1 LWFAAGRVGR
11 TPTVEPLLGVIGR
24 QGDGVKRTPP
34 LSIQTYIEARGKS
47 SGLACLRGQPAAS
60 RCQRLGEYNENCT
73 EMKTRLAGVS
83 FGLTL
88 AAAVFLL
95 VWPIYAGFNASQPTR
110 ATLLQVNGP
119 FVLIPVMFP
128 VVTTLTALLLRKQWV
143 RIAATILISGFA
155 VIGGFTIGLFYL
167 PAAIPML
174 LASCVADS
182 AKLRD
187 VF

>member
-1 LWFAAGRVGR
+1 
-11 TPTVEPLLGVIGR
+11 
-24 QGDGVKRTPP
+24 
-34 LSIQTYIEARGKS
+34 
-47 SGLACLRGQPAAS
+47 
-60 RCQRLGEYNENCT
+60 
-73 EMKTRLAGVS
+73 
-83 FGLTL
+83 
-88 AAAVFLL
+88 
-95 VWPIYAGFNASQPTR
+95 
-110 ATLLQVNGP
+110 LLQVNGP